1 MENFKTYMERTV
13 AWQALSSDNKAQV
26 WACKF
31 FTVKGFAEHHGVSV
45 GLVDNLMVDTT
56 THITRGGV
64 VVSFNLGLGTRQAHF
79 TIEGYKW
86 QR

>member
-45 GLVDNLMVDTT
+45 KLVNNLMVDPSA
-56 THITRGGV
+56 HITRGGV
-64 VVSFNLGLGTRQAHF
+64 VVWFNVALKQRVEHF
-79 TIEGYKW
+79 KIKDYTW